1 MPAGDSCT
9 PDRTLPPRGRAG
21 PLRYIGTMSR
31 RPATTARI
39 LLTGF
44 DPFNGAR
51 VNPSWQAVQAL
62 HNRQIGGRR
71 IVAAQLPTVFG
82 ASLRRLDTL
91 LDQLRPE
98 LVICV
103 GQAGGRGALSL
114 ERVAINV
121 DDAPIPDNAGDQP
134 VDTPVAAGAPAAYF
148 SSLPIKAALAALR
161 REGLPA
167 EVSQTAGTF
176 VCNHVFYGLM
186 HRIATH
192 PGLRHTRGGF
202 VHVPWLPEQG
212 VPHLALDEVVRGLR
226 VIVRSALAA
235 PAAAPAAPGGGATH

>member
-1 MPAGDSCT
+1 
-9 PDRTLPPRGRAG
+9 
-21 PLRYIGTMSR
+21 MSR
-31 RPATTARI
+31 ASTPQRRV

-44 DPFNGAR
+44 DPFNGAV

-62 HNRQIGGRR
+62 HNRQIQGRR

-82 ASLRRLDTL
+82 ASLRTLETL

-103 GQAGGRGALSL
+103 GQAGGRDALSL

-121 DDAPIPDNAGDQP
+121 NDAPIPDNAGAQP
-134 VDTPVAAGAPAAYF
+134 VDTPVAPDAPAAYF
-148 SSLPIKAALAALR
+148 STLPIKAALVALQA
-161 REGLPA
+161 EGLRA

-186 HRIATH
+186 HRLARQ

-212 VPHLALDEVVRGLR
+212 NPAMALSDVVRGLR
-226 VIVRSALAA
+226 VIVRTALARPAA
-235 PAAAPAAPGGGATH
+235 PASAPAGGATH